1 MLWLWLKPAFVA
13 FLVTVMR
20 FRKRSNFRE
29 EGHSVWFTGQGVES
43 IIIGK
48 AQDRAVS
55 GYIVST
61 AIIQ

>member
-1 MLWLWLKPAFVA
+1 MGTVALFEACVVA

-29 EGHSVWFTGQGVES
+29 EGRSVWFTGQGT
-43 IIIGK
+43 IMTGK
-48 AQDRAVS
+48 AQDRAVV

-61 AIIQ
+61 VIMQ